1 MYPVVFYHNDQN
13 EDKQNF
19 IAFLSFKQLAY
30 RYIKSDMDKRFKKD
44 SISADDTF
52 MVDSPHRSPYRQNIS
67 LLFMRILPVTYKDLI

>member
-1 MYPVVFYHNDQN
+1 
-13 EDKQNF
+13 
-19 IAFLSFKQLAY
+19 
-30 RYIKSDMDKRFKKD
+30 MDKRFKKD